1 LAGVTGLE
9 AIVGGK
15 MIVRPFIAASVSIVA
30 LASCATGGGGDP
42 ASVNPAACSVRDFNV
57 YFDNGTTEI
66 SPAARESIGAVGDAL
81 QGCRINHVRIIGSA
95 GAVGGAAASDER
107 SEQRALVL
115 ADYLSQRFGW
125 PRSPM
130 ELLATGER
138 GAVTD
143 EGLDVPMRRR
153 ARITVDAV
161 AP

>member
-1 LAGVTGLE
+1 MTVRSF
-9 AIVGGK
+9 IV
-15 MIVRPFIAASVSIVA
+15 VSFAIVA
-30 LASCATGGGGDP
+30 LASCATGGSGEQAP
-42 ASVNPAACSVRDFNV
+42 FNPAACSLRDFNV
-57 YFDNGTTEI
+57 YFEGGATEI

-81 QGCRINHVRIIGSA
+81 RGCRINHVRIIGSA
-95 GAVGGAAASDER
+95 GAVGGVAASDER

-125 PRSPM
+125 PRSLM

>member
-1 LAGVTGLE
+1 MTVRSL
-9 AIVGGK
+9 IV
-15 MIVRPFIAASVSIVA
+15 ASFAIVA
-30 LASCATGGGGDP
+30 LASCASGGNGDQ
-42 ASVNPAACSVRDFNV
+42 ASFNPTACSVRDFNV

-66 SPAARESIGAVGDAL
+66 SPAARESINAVGDAL
-81 QGCRINHVRIIGSA
+81 RGCRINHVRIIGSA
-95 GAVGGAAASDER
+95 GAVGGVAASDER

-125 PRSPM
+125 SRSSM